1 MPIPYIETLADL
13 EGSVANYELQIAD
26 LDGFGPKVAEDVVKL
41 LPRQNL
47 WVALPNQDQ
56 DQGFIVAPSKWAGH
70 KNLDLALYTKHLRE
84 PEGSPERLNG
94 TEADRR
100 IANFGGADV
109 EIVGSSHPAA
119 QAVRQLCGRF
129 GKTVKAN
136 ARVRVFDFG
145 QSTHSVN
152 SVPADPRRKDEMS
165 HDLNSPRGLT
175 IAEAKRGLAIRFGCR
190 PSDIKIT
197 IKA

>member
-1 MPIPYIETLADL
+1 MAIPYIETPADL
-13 EGSVANYELQIAD
+13 EASVASYERQMAD
-26 LDGFGPKVAEDVVKL
+26 LDAFGAEVAEDVVKL

-47 WVALPNQDQ
+47 WVALPDA
-56 DQGFIVAPSKWAGH
+56 DKGFLVAPSKWAGH
-70 KNLDLALYTKHLRE
+70 KDLDLSLYRKHLRE

-100 IANFGGADV
+100 IAKLGGADIEV
-109 EIVGSSHPAA
+109 AGSNHPAA

-136 ARVRVFDFG
+136 ARVRVFESG
-145 QSTHSVN
+145 QPTQLNSSVSVN
-152 SVPADPRRKDEMS
+152 LPTQKEASFAPDFAQS
-165 HDLNSPRGLT
+165 LT
-175 IAEAKRGLAIRFGCR
+175 IAEAKRGLAIQFGCR
-190 PSDIKIT
+190 PSDIQIT